1 MKDLIRGIN
10 QRIADIKIDVGRKW
24 EEAGGKNLTPQQ
36 SYELTNKAST
46 DIQLYQ
52 SLDQFMD
59 EKGEMDPDEMR
70 NWWNDFEANQS
81 INDRVGVE
89 KGTMAINHSNSY
101 ASTLRNVD
109 DAEQMELFQSETDQ
123 LKNTYE
129 KYRKKQEEEEETE

>member
-1 MKDLIRGIN
+1 
-10 QRIADIKIDVGRKW
+10 
-24 EEAGGKNLTPQQ
+24 
-36 SYELTNKAST
+36 
-46 DIQLYQ
+46 
-52 SLDQFMD
+52 
-59 EKGEMDPDEMR
+59 R

-109 DAEQMELFQSETDQ
+109 DKEQMELFQSETDQ

-129 KYRKKQEEEEETE
+129 KYRKKQEEEGETE